1 MYFSFT
7 ICTMGELKM
16 TEYAEVVAKR
26 KLYLAS
32 EEWGNKIAQH
42 YVCSGDV
49 GDIGFGMGYFIF
61 FIWKYVTQQILPAL
75 DKATRTTIALI
86 DRIRM
91 LDNDMIRMDHKINTI
106 LELRDIEK
114 EKKDE

>member
-32 EEWGNKIAQH
+32 EEWGNKISQH

-49 GDIGFGMGYFIF
+49 GDIGFGMGYFIYYNNGAVHKMKGTA
-61 FIWKYVTQQILPAL
+61 ISIVQ
-75 DKATRTTIALI
+75 KANSIEQVMDDYGRHL
-86 DRIRM
+86 
-91 LDNDMIRMDHKINTI
+91 NDSK
-106 LELRDIEK
+106 
-114 EKKDE
+114 